1 VAHPCAPDDVE
12 LAHRLAAAA
21 AAAVRPHFRQPLPV
35 DAKADL
41 SPVTAADREA
51 ELAMRAILEAE
62 RPAHGVQGEEFGV
75 SNPHAEWRWILD
87 PIDGTKSFI
96 SGSPLFGTLIGLVR
110 GRDASLGLLDQP
122 ILGERWLAH
131 GEAPT
136 TLNGRPVRAR
146 PCAGLNQATV
156 YTSGL
161 EYWRNVGRDAFER
174 LYGACRLMRFSADCY
189 AAGLLAC
196 GFVDLLVEPDM
207 HPHDYAALVP
217 IVENAGGIATDFA
230 GRPLDF
236 TSRTGVL
243 CAGDRRAHAEAVRLL
258 GSARATAG

>member
-1 VAHPCAPDDVE
+1 MARPCPADDIA
-12 LAHRLAAAA
+12 LAHRLADAAGA
-21 AAAVRPHFRQPLPV
+21 AIRPHFRTPIPV
-35 DAKADL
+35 DAKADE

-51 ELAMRAILEAE
+51 ELAMRALIEAE
-62 RPAHGVQGEEFGV
+62 RPLHGVQGEEFGI
-75 SNPHAEWRWILD
+75 SNPGAEWRWILD
-87 PIDGTKSFI
+87 PVDGTKSFI

-110 GRDASLGLLDQP
+110 GREAALGLLDQP

-131 GEAPT
+131 GAAPT
-136 TLNGRPVRAR
+136 TLNGRPVRVR
-146 PCAGLNQATV
+146 PCVGLVAATV

-161 EYWRNVGRDAFER
+161 EYWRSVGRDAFDR
-174 LYGACRLMRFSADCY
+174 LYAACRLMRFSADCY

-236 TSRTGVL
+236 ASRTGVI
-243 CAGDRRAHAEAVRLL
+243 CAGDPRTHAEAVKVLA
-258 GSARATAG
+258 SPA

>member
-1 VAHPCAPDDVE
+1 MAVSCPSEFVALSV
-12 LAHRLAAAA
+12 RLADAAGA
-21 AAAVRPHFRQPLPV
+21 AIRPHFRQAIPV
-35 DAKADL
+35 DAKADA
-41 SPVTAADREA
+41 SPVTAADRES
-51 ELAMRAILEAE
+51 ELAMRRLIEAE
-62 RPAHGVQGEEFGV
+62 RPEHGVQGEEFGI

-110 GRDASLGLLDQP
+110 GREAALGLLDQP

-131 GEAPT
+131 GGEPT
-136 TLNGRPVRAR
+136 TLNGKAVRVR
-146 PCAGLNQATV
+146 SCAGLAEATV

-161 EYWRNVGRDAFER
+161 EYWRDDLWPAFER

-196 GFVDLLVEPDM
+196 GMVDLVVEAGM

-217 IVENAGGIATDFA
+217 IVENAGGLVTDFA

-236 TSRTGVL
+236 VSRSGVI
-243 CAGDRRAHAEAVRLL
+243 CAGDGRAHAEAVALL
-258 GSARATAG
+258 ATAA